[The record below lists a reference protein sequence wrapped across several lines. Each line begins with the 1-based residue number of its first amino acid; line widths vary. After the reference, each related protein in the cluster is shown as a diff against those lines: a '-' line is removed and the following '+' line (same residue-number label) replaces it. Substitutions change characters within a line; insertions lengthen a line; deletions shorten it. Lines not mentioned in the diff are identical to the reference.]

1 MDLQD
6 GAPHLKLELPVNRAL
21 GARYDALVASGDISE
36 DPVQRQAVRHL
47 DLLNTRLGE
56 TRLASKKSSLG
67 WLFAKKKNQL
77 WASVQGLYMWGG
89 VGRGKTML
97 MDLFYEVTVIRRK
110 RRVHF
115 HEFMADVH
123 DRIHAHRQAHKR
135 GEVKGDDPIPPV
147 AAQIAEETRLLLF
160 DEFSVTDI
168 ADAMILGRLFTQLF
182 ELGVIVVATSNVNPD
197 VLYKDGLNRQLFMP
211 FIGLLKS
218 KVSILHL
225 DSPTDY
231 RLEKLAGS
239 PVYLTPLGDEA
250 RAQMND
256 LWQRL
261 THGMPPHKEELEN
274 KGRKIPVP
282 CTAAGAA
289 RFTFDDLCMQPLGA
303 SDYLRI
309 AHAYSMAR
317 SNKIAAAEPA
327 DLIGSGRSAERSP
340 TLAGLKEL
348 GDIVL
353 FDIAEGMPQG
363 KALDIAEQEIGSPV
377 DGFDAKLSG
386 ANSYEAI
393 EGADVCIV
401 TAGVPRKPG
410 MSRDDLLGI
419 NLKVMEQVGAGI
431 AKYAPNA
438 FVICITNPLDAMV
451 WALQKFSGL
460 PKNKVVGMAGVLD
473 SARFR
478 YFLAEEFN
486 VSVKTSPPSCW
497 AATATP
503 WCR

>member
-309 AHAYSMAR
+309 AHAYSTLFLDDVPVLSKTRRNEAKR
-317 SNKIAAAEPA
+317 FITLIDTLYDNGIKLIISAAAEPA
-327 DLIGSGRSAERSP
+327 DLYVSTDGTEAFEFDRTASRLIEMRSEAY
-340 TLAGLKEL
+340 LAGERRERH
-348 GDIVL
+348 
-353 FDIAEGMPQG
+353 A
-363 KALDIAEQEIGSPV
+363 
-377 DGFDAKLSG
+377 
-386 ANSYEAI
+386 
-393 EGADVCIV
+393 
-401 TAGVPRKPG
+401 
-410 MSRDDLLGI
+410 
-419 NLKVMEQVGAGI
+419 
-431 AKYAPNA
+431 
-438 FVICITNPLDAMV
+438 
-451 WALQKFSGL
+451 
-460 PKNKVVGMAGVLD
+460 
-473 SARFR
+473 
-478 YFLAEEFN
+478 
-486 VSVKTSPPSCW
+486 
-497 AATATP
+497 
-503 WCR
+503 